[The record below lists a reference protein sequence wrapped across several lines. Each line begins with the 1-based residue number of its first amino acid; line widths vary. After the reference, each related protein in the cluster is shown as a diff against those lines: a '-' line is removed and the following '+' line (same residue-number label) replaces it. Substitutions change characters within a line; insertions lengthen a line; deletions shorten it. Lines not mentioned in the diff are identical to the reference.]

1 MKVFNEKTKRMSVV
15 FNEYKVTNDSCPECG
30 RAFKEYDIKRMN
42 EVGKISC
49 PKCGAK
55 LTR

>member
-30 RAFKEYDIKRMN
+30 RTFKEYDIKRIN
-42 EVGKISC
+42 ETGKINC

-55 LTR
+55 LIR